1 MVLKCI
7 IFVLSTMGI
16 PFLRGYQVLKKYAM
30 YKRTIYTFRMNFCEN
45 SVKSNK
51 YNTVIHLPENNS
63 QKKYR
68 QHYCS
73 QFFGAKKISKRS
85 YAPHLFTTERF
96 HLRHS
101 EKTGLSLK
109 CHFQFS
115 YLCNKNYYSSIF
127 WWLWVRTTEAMFEY
141 WSDSVFPKVL
151 EIKGLPWLLHISDWN
166 IQKTCPLIKYLWW
179 QNHC

>member
-1 MVLKCI
+1 MRLLVITIVWAKNE
-7 IFVLSTMGI
+7 FKS
-16 PFLRGYQVLKKYAM
+16 FLRLNFTAYCGAKM
-30 YKRTIYTFRMNFCEN
+30 YYFCSFNNRDPLFCGGIRFWKNTLYVSGQFTPRFRMNFCEN

-68 QHYCS
+68 QHYCY

-115 YLCNKNYYSSIF
+115 YLCYKNYYSSIF
-127 WWLWVRTTEAMFEY
+127 WWLWVRKLCLNIDPIVF
-141 WSDSVFPKVL
+141 FPK
-151 EIKGLPWLLHISDWN
+151 
-166 IQKTCPLIKYLWW
+166 YLK
-179 QNHC
+179 

>member
-1 MVLKCI
+1 
-7 IFVLSTMGI
+7 MGI
-16 PFLRGYQVLKKYAM
+16 PFFCGGIRFCKNALYVSGQFTPR
-30 YKRTIYTFRMNFCEN
+30 FRMNFCEN
-45 SVKSNK
+45 SVKSKK

-73 QFFGAKKISKRS
+73 QFFGAKKVSKCS

-101 EKTGLSLK
+101 EKSGLSLK

-115 YLCNKNYYSSIF
+115 YLCNKYYHSSIF
-127 WWLWVRTTEAMFEY
+127 WWLWVRKQCFEY
-141 WSDSVFPKVL
+141 GSDSVFPKVL